1 MRLLASLSRFVLTLS
16 FALFLPASA
25 LGQSAKKQEEKK
37 QAEATAAPA
46 PSQPPT
52 NACGCY
58 EDNAGQC
65 HCVKK
70 SKCGC
75 PGTCEPAG
83 CEDKRA
89 KQLEKEAQLEL
100 KKQQEEDKKR
110 NAELTKKQEE
120 YEAKE
125 SQKRERGLRGLRLVE
140 EPR

>member
-1 MRLLASLSRFVLTLS
+1 MRLLSSFVLTLS
-16 FALFLPASA
+16 FSVSLSASA
-25 LGQSAKKQEEKK
+25 LAQSQSAKKKE
-37 QAEATAAPA
+37 APPPATAPA
-46 PSQPPT
+46 AAVQPPT

-70 SKCGC
+70 SRCGC

-100 KKQQEEDKKR
+100 KKQQEEDRKR
-110 NAELTKKQEE
+110 GAELAKKQEE

-140 EPR
+140 ETK

>member
-1 MRLLASLSRFVLTLS
+1 MRLLASFSSFSSFVLTLS
-16 FALFLPASA
+16 FALSLPASA
-25 LGQSAKKQEEKK
+25 LAQSGKKKE
-37 QAEATAAPA
+37 AEAATAPA
-46 PSQPPT
+46 PSAPAT

-75 PGTCEPAG
+75 PGACEPAG

-89 KQLEKEAQLEL
+89 KQLDKETQLEL

-110 NAELTKKQEE
+110 NAELARKQEE